1 MKNTQN
7 LLNYNKKA
15 FIMAGLAFTPSIP
28 AGLCHDK
35 REKNG
40 YCL

>member
-15 FIMAGLAFTPSIP
+15 FIMAGLASSM
-28 AGLCHDK
+28 LCLCFGSCEQVH
-35 REKNG
+35 
-40 YCL
+40 